1 MSDMPIAYSDDET
14 MVLEFLDHWESC
26 NIDVLLGY
34 FAEGASYIDMPL
46 PPRHGKDQIRIY
58 LDTVF
63 SAFSVRIETLN
74 IASRDS
80 VIFTERVDYLQSNAD
95 PSVVVPLPVTGVMEV
110 RDGKIVAW
118 RDYLDLRTAEEG
130 LGIAIRP
137 ADAAMTGI
145 ARTQEQAA

>member
-1 MSDMPIAYSDDET
+1 MPIAYNNDEA
-14 MVLEFLDHWESC
+14 MVLEFLDHWESG

-34 FAEGASYIDMPL
+34 FVEGASYIDMPL
-46 PPRHGKDQIRIY
+46 PPRHGLDQIRTY
-58 LDTVF
+58 MDNVF
-63 SAFSVRIETLN
+63 SAFAVRIETLN
-74 IASRDS
+74 IASRDTI
-80 VIFTERVDYLQSNAD
+80 IFTERVDYLQSKAD

-130 LGIAIRP
+130 LGITIRP
-137 ADAAMTGI
+137 TDAAMTGI

>member
-14 MVLEFLDHWESC
+14 MVLEFLDHWEGG

-46 PPRHGKDQIRIY
+46 PPRHGKDQIRMY
-58 LDTVF
+58 LDNVF
-63 SAFSVRIETLN
+63 SAFAVRIETLN

-130 LGIAIRP
+130 LGITIRP
-137 ADAAMTGI
+137 IQNA
-145 ARTQEQAA
+145 

>member
-1 MSDMPIAYSDDET
+1 MPIAYNNDEA
-14 MVLEFLDHWESC
+14 MVLEFLDHWESG

-46 PPRHGKDQIRIY
+46 PPRHGLDQIRTY
-58 LDTVF
+58 MDNVL
-63 SAFSVRIETLN
+63 SAFSVRIETLS

-80 VIFTERVDYLQSNAD
+80 LIFTERVDYLQSKTD
-95 PSVVVPLPVTGVMEV
+95 PSVVVPLPVTGVIEV

-130 LGIAIRP
+130 LGITIRP
-137 ADAAMTGI
+137 TDAAMTGI